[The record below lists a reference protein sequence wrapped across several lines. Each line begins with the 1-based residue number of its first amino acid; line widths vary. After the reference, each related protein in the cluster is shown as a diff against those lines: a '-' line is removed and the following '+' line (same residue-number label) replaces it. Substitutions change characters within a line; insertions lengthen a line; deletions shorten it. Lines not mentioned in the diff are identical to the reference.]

1 MDMDMNNDLEKRI
14 SDAFCVFDHHGDKF
28 IDVREV
34 GTVLRLLG
42 CVPTEEEVN
51 EVISATESEETSGE
65 VHLTKFLPH
74 VSQLLMERK
83 MEPAPPEKILQAFK
97 ILDPENK
104 GYLTKESFGKLMMEE
119 GEPFT
124 QEEMDEMWPVAI
136 DPISGHI
143 PYEFYLNQ
151 LMLTNQTGQ
160 MRCKVAG
167 KVPGTGHWLLALVS
181 DMDGDVDVDVDV
193 AKEEPL
199 HLEFYLG
206 RNAAKWVAHH

>member
-1 MDMDMNNDLEKRI
+1 MDMDLNNDLEKRI
-14 SDAFCVFDHHGDKF
+14 SDAFCVFDHHGEKF

-51 EVISATESEETSGE
+51 EVISATESEETTGE

-151 LMLTNQTGQ
+151 LM
-160 MRCKVAG
+160 V
-167 KVPGTGHWLLALVS
+167 
-181 DMDGDVDVDVDV
+181 
-193 AKEEPL
+193 
-199 HLEFYLG
+199 YL
-206 RNAAKWVAHH
+206 

>member
-1 MDMDMNNDLEKRI
+1 MLLFFGLQSMDLDFNNDLEKRI
-14 SDAFCVFDHHGDKF
+14 SDAFCVFDHHGDKL

-42 CVPTEEEVN
+42 CVPTEQEVN
-51 EVISATESEETSGE
+51 EVISATETEETSGV

-83 MEPAPPEKILQAFK
+83 MEPAAPEKILEAFK
-97 ILDPENK
+97 ILDFENK
-104 GYLTKESFGKLMMEE
+104 GYLTKDSFGKLMMEE

-143 PYEFYLNQ
+143 PYELYLNQ
-151 LMLTNQTGQ
+151 LM
-160 MRCKVAG
+160 V
-167 KVPGTGHWLLALVS
+167 
-181 DMDGDVDVDVDV
+181 
-193 AKEEPL
+193 
-199 HLEFYLG
+199 YL
-206 RNAAKWVAHH
+206 

>member
-1 MDMDMNNDLEKRI
+1 MNNDLEKRI

-83 MEPAPPEKILQAFK
+83 
-97 ILDPENK
+97 
-104 GYLTKESFGKLMMEE
+104 
-119 GEPFT
+119 
-124 QEEMDEMWPVAI
+124 
-136 DPISGHI
+136 
-143 PYEFYLNQ
+143 
-151 LMLTNQTGQ
+151 
-160 MRCKVAG
+160 
-167 KVPGTGHWLLALVS
+167 
-181 DMDGDVDVDVDV
+181 
-193 AKEEPL
+193 
-199 HLEFYLG
+199 
-206 RNAAKWVAHH
+206 WVAMLSNYSSYIISYIQQNGACSARENSPGL

>member
-1 MDMDMNNDLEKRI
+1 MAKLLIEKLQSNVGEIESNFQQSQGKYQVCNMDMDMNNDLEKRI

-104 GYLTKESFGKLMMEE
+104 GYLAKETFGKLMMEE

-151 LMLTNQTGQ
+151 LM
-160 MRCKVAG
+160 V
-167 KVPGTGHWLLALVS
+167 
-181 DMDGDVDVDVDV
+181 
-193 AKEEPL
+193 
-199 HLEFYLG
+199 YL
-206 RNAAKWVAHH
+206 

>member
-1 MDMDMNNDLEKRI
+1 LQKLKPSTWIWIVGTCIFKFQIFDIKKSFSVNNDLEKRI

-83 MEPAPPEKILQAFK
+83 
-97 ILDPENK
+97 
-104 GYLTKESFGKLMMEE
+104 
-119 GEPFT
+119 
-124 QEEMDEMWPVAI
+124 
-136 DPISGHI
+136 
-143 PYEFYLNQ
+143 
-151 LMLTNQTGQ
+151 
-160 MRCKVAG
+160 
-167 KVPGTGHWLLALVS
+167 
-181 DMDGDVDVDVDV
+181 
-193 AKEEPL
+193 
-199 HLEFYLG
+199 
-206 RNAAKWVAHH
+206 